1 MSTQNPVKTT
11 WGDLLTA
18 ALRDSGALGIGMIP
32 LSEDLLDASARGMWL
47 LQSWERKRWL
57 VWHLVTYTVR
67 ATGQGLDANG
77 NPVPYTIGPVA
88 QGAFS
93 GSFSTDFTGADTPQ
107 IIVGLEGFATRPNR
121 IESAFFRQYVSA
133 PNGPVDY
140 PLRLLPSLED
150 YNAIRMKGLTNFSL
164 VCYYDAAWPYG
175 GLYVWPWPQSGIYGI
190 GITVREQL
198 PQAFSLA
205 GNPLAVTLNI
215 PFEYYRALVKNI
227 AMEVRPKYGI
237 PNTPGDI
244 LAAQA
249 RDALETIRRG
259 NTQIPLLSTPPGL
272 APRVGLYNIY
282 SDQSGPS

>member
-1 MSTQNPVKTT
+1 VSTQNPVETT

-47 LQSWERKRWL
+47 LQGWERKRWL
-57 VWHLVTYTVR
+57 IWHLKTYTVIS
-67 ATGQGLDANG
+67 TGQNLDSSG
-77 NPVPYTIGPVA
+77 NPVPYTVGP
-88 QGAFS
+88 
-93 GSFSTDFTGADTPQ
+93 TGAELTPPQ
-107 IIVGLEGFATRPNR
+107 ISVGSVGFTTRPNR
-121 IESAFFRQYVSA
+121 IESAFFRQLIAA

-140 PLRLLPSLED
+140 PLRLLPSLEN
-150 YNAIRMKGLTNFSL
+150 YNEVRMKGLTNFSL
-164 VCYYDAAWPYG
+164 ICYYDASWPYG
-175 GLYVWPWPQSGIYGI
+175 NLYVWPWPQAGIYAI

-205 GNPLAVTLNI
+205 GNPLAVVLNL

-237 PNTPGDI
+237 PMTPGDI

-249 RDALETIRRG
+249 RDSLDTIRRG
-259 NTQIPLLSTPPGL
+259 NTQIPLLSIPPGL
-272 APRVGLYNIY
+272 YPRPGQYNIF
-282 SDQSGPS
+282 SDQTGPT

>member
-1 MSTQNPVKTT
+1 MSTQNPVATT

-47 LQSWERKRWL
+47 LQQWERKRWL
-57 VWHLVTYTVR
+57 IWHLKTLTVQ
-67 ATGQGLDANG
+67 ATGQSVDGSG
-77 NPVPYTIGPVA
+77 NPIPYTVGP
-88 QGAFS
+88 
-93 GSFSTDFTGADTPQ
+93 TGLPGTPPQ
-107 IIVGLEGFATRPNR
+107 IAVGAQGFATRPNR
-121 IESAFFRQYVSA
+121 IESAFFRQLITA

-140 PLRLLPSLED
+140 PLRVLPALED

-164 VCYYDAAWPYG
+164 ICYYDPAWPYG
-175 GLYVWPWPQSGIYGI
+175 NLYVWPWPQANIYAI

-237 PNTPGDI
+237 GNTPGDI
-244 LAAQA
+244 LQAQA
-249 RDALETIRRG
+249 RDALDTIRRG
-259 NTQIPLLSTPPGL
+259 NTQIPLLGIPPGL
-272 APRVGLYNIY
+272 APRPGMYNIF

>member
-47 LQSWERKRWL
+47 LQGWERKRWL
-57 VWHLVTYTVR
+57 IWHLKTYVVA
-67 ATGQGLDANG
+67 ATGQSVDGAG
-77 NPVPYTIGPVA
+77 NPIPYTVGPTPAV
-88 QGAFS
+88 G
-93 GSFSTDFTGADTPQ
+93 TPPQ
-107 IIVGLEGFATRPNR
+107 ISVGAEGFTSRPNR
-121 IESAFFRQYVSA
+121 LESAFFRQFVAA

-140 PLRLLPSLED
+140 PLRLLPAFED

-164 VCYYDAAWPYG
+164 VAYYDPAWPFG
-175 GLYVWPWPQSGIYGI
+175 NLLVWPWPQAGIYGV

-205 GNPLAVTLNI
+205 ANPLAVTLNL

-237 PNTPGDI
+237 GMTPGDI

-249 RDALETIRRG
+249 RDSLDTIRRG
-259 NTQIPLLSTPPGL
+259 NTQIPLLGIPPGL
-272 APRVGLYNIY
+272 YPRPGMYNIF
-282 SDQSGPS
+282 SDQSGPT

>member
-1 MSTQNPVKTT
+1 MSAQNPLMTT

-32 LSEDLLDASARGMWL
+32 LAEDLLDASARGMWL
-47 LQSWERKRWL
+47 LQQWERKRWL
-57 VWHLVTYTVR
+57 IYHLRTYTVGS
-67 ATGQGLDANG
+67 TGQSVDGAG
-77 NPVPYTIGPVA
+77 NPVPYTIGP
-88 QGAFS
+88 
-93 GSFSTDFTGADTPQ
+93 TGAEVPPPQ
-107 IIVGLEGFATRPNR
+107 ISVGAAGFATRPNR

-140 PLRLLPSLED
+140 PLRLLPALED
-150 YNAIRMKGLTNFSL
+150 YNNIRMKGLTNFSL

-175 GLYVWPWPQSGIYGI
+175 NLFVWPWPQANIYAI

-205 GNPLAVTLNI
+205 GNPLAVEMNL

-237 PNTPGDI
+237 ANTPGDL

-249 RDALETIRRG
+249 RDALDTLRRG
-259 NTQIPLLSTPPGL
+259 NTQIPLLSVPPGL
-272 APRVGLYNIY
+272 APRAGMYNIF
-282 SDQSGPS
+282 SDQSSM